1 MKISK
6 ILLSFLLLLI
16 TSFADDIILV
26 DVGLNNQYITMADK
40 SYKVLQFQKR
50 VKSIKISDSVKL
62 AVEFIGN
69 KQQPLTMVKVFAAGV
84 GNANALVTFYDNTTT
99 QINFNVVNDL
109 NAIINMIQVNYEG
122 AKVAQIGDNII
133 LKGEVQN
140 SKDKKKILEILAK
153 AKIDVEKNVIDTMNV
168 LKPENMIRI
177 KLYAV
182 EINNTKG
189 LTLKNNWYN
198 SSKNY
203 MEVIDT
209 NGLYHNLPAG
219 EQEKSNAQRN
229 KLVSDTINNLMAG
242 AVSLTG
248 GLTGAANY
256 LGKYFNVGWTLQY
269 LKTKGVARVLD
280 ETTLITTEG
289 NSADFHAGGYITVK
303 ASTTSAEGL
312 PITEL
317 KEINY
322 GLKLNFEVNEIVKD
336 QFMNLKIETEQS
348 DADWS
353 NTVDGIP
360 AVTTKSVKTNVV
372 AVNNATIIIGG
383 LIQNDQGQTI
393 SKIPWL
399 GDIPIIGKLFT
410 SEDFQNGHSE
420 LAFFVTPEIVD
431 TTKNNQVD
439 QLNTVKDDINKLS
452 DEYDE
457 EKQKEKE
464 AAEEKAKEKESNT
477 KEEKTNST
485 STPSKA
491 SGLTLHE
498 ERMKALGY

>member
-6 ILLSFLLLLI
+6 LLLI
-16 TSFADDIILV
+16 PLLLFINLFAKDIVLI
-26 DVGLNNQYITMADK
+26 DVGLNNQYLTMADK
-40 SYKVLQFQKR
+40 SYKVLQFKKR
-50 VKSIKISDSVKL
+50 IKTIKVSDSSKL
-62 AVEFIGN
+62 LVEFISH
-69 KQQPLTMVKVFAAGV
+69 KEEPLTLLKVFASNV
-84 GNANALVTFYDNTTT
+84 GNANALVTFYDSSTTH
-99 QINFNVVNDL
+99 INFNIVNDL
-109 NAIINMIQVNYEG
+109 KAIINMIEVTYEG
-122 AKVAQIGDNII
+122 TKVHQIGDNIV

-140 SKDKKKILEILAK
+140 TKYKKKIYDILSK
-153 AKIDVEKNVIDTMNV
+153 AGIDTEKNVIDTLNV

-189 LTLKNNWYN
+189 LTLKNNWYA

-203 MEVIDT
+203 MEVVDKD
-209 NGLYHNLPAG
+209 GLYYNLPAKD
-219 EQEKSNAQRN
+219 QSSTNAQRN
-229 KLVSDTINNLMAG
+229 KNVNDTINTLMASS
-242 AVSLTG
+242 VSLTG

-256 LGKYFNVGWTLQY
+256 LGKYFNAGWTLQY
-269 LKTKGVARVLD
+269 LQTKGVARVLD

-303 ASTTSAEGL
+303 TSTTSAEGI

-336 QFMNLKIETEQS
+336 QFMNLKINTEQS
-348 DADWS
+348 DTDWA

-360 AVTTKSVKTNVV
+360 SIKKKSVQTNVV
-372 AVNNATIIIGG
+372 AVNKATIIIGG
-383 LIQNDQGQTI
+383 LVQRDQGQTL
-393 SKIPWL
+393 SKIPLL
-399 GDIPIIGKLFT
+399 GDIPILGKLFK

-431 TTKNNQVD
+431 TTTNNQLD
-439 QLNTVKDDINKLS
+439 QLIQVQDDIKQLS

-457 EKQKEKE
+457 EKQKAKE
-464 AAEEKAKEKESNT
+464 EAKEKKEKELKANT
-477 KEEKTNST
+477 KNKTLS
-485 STPSKA
+485 
-491 SGLTLHE
+491 LHE
-498 ERMKALGY
+498 QRMKEMGY

>member
-1 MKISK
+1 MSVSK
-6 ILLSFLLLLI
+6 ILLSFILLGIMAFAQERVLI
-16 TSFADDIILV
+16 
-26 DVGLNNQYITMADK
+26 DVGLNNQYLTIADK
-40 SYKVLQFQKR
+40 SYKVLEFQKR
-50 VKSIKISDSVKL
+50 IKTIKVSDSIKLS
-62 AVEFIGN
+62 VEFIDSQN
-69 KQQPLTMVKVFAAGV
+69 KPLRLLKVFAAGV
-84 GNANALVTFYDNTTT
+84 GNANALITFSDNTTMHV
-99 QINFNVVNDL
+99 NFNIVNDIK
-109 NAIINMIQVNYEG
+109 AIINMIQTTYKG
-122 AKVAQIGDNII
+122 SKLQQIGDNII
-133 LKGEVQN
+133 LSGEVATT
-140 SKDKKKILEILAK
+140 KEKKKIYEILEK
-153 AKIDVEKNVIDTMNV
+153 AKIDTEKNLIDTIDV
-168 LKPENMIRI
+168 KRPEKMIRI

-189 LTLKNNWYN
+189 VTLKNNWYG

-203 MEVIDT
+203 MEVVDED
-209 NGLYHNLPAG
+209 GLYYNLPIDGQTNA
-219 EQEKSNAQRN
+219 NAQRN
-229 KLVSDTINNLMAG
+229 KLVNDTINNLMSN

-303 ASTTSAEGL
+303 TSTTSAEGV

-322 GLKLNFEVNEIVKD
+322 GLKLKFEVNEIIKD
-336 QFMNLKIETEQS
+336 EFMNLKIETEQS

-360 AVTTKSVKTNVV
+360 AIKNKSVKTNVV
-372 AVNNATIIIGG
+372 AVNQATIIIGG
-383 LIQNDQGQTI
+383 LVERDQGQSI

-399 GDIPIIGKLFT
+399 GDIPILGKLFT

-420 LAFFVTPEIVD
+420 LAFFVTPEVVD
-431 TTKNNQVD
+431 TVTNSQGD
-439 QLNTVKDDINKLS
+439 QLNKIKNDIQNLT

-457 EKQKEKE
+457 KKQEEKEK
-464 AAEEKAKEKESNT
+464 AQKAKKAEAEQSQT
-477 KEEKTNST
+477 KPELS
-485 STPSKA
+485 
-491 SGLTLHE
+491 LHE
-498 ERMKALGY
+498 QRLKALGLL